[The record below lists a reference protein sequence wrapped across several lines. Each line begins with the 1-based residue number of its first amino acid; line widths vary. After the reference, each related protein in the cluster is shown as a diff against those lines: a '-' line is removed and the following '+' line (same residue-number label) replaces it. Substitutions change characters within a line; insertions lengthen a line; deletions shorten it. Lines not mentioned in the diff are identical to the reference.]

1 MLAPLILGQP
11 IGAAALGRFD
21 GDEHTDLAA
30 LSLPAADAP
39 SEKDPGLTDP
49 MKPLADTLTGPHAV
63 IDHLLAEV
71 EDDLREGRKEAAAT
85 ALGLAATRISLDAVR
100 GTTPPKHVEWLAAH
114 LRNAHQALTDGVPGK
129 ALQSV
134 RRARLALRP

>member
-1 MLAPLILGQP
+1 MPNTPLSKSMM
-11 IGAAALGRFD
+11 
-21 GDEHTDLAA
+21 DL
-30 LSLPAADAP
+30 LSHISLPAADAP

-49 MKPLADTLTGPHAV
+49 MTPLAETLTGPHAV
-63 IDHLLAEV
+63 VDHLLAEV
-71 EDDLREGRKEAAAT
+71 EEDLRVGRKEAAAT
-85 ALGLAATRISLDAVR
+85 ALGLAATRISLDAAR

-114 LRNAHQALTDGVPGK
+114 LRNAHQALADGVPGK